1 MAESSSSQLYA
12 YSRNGSLLN
21 ATAEEL
27 RGNGSLRMR
36 FLQLDT
42 QHRCVPTDWYVL
54 GYDTFAIYTFL
65 KLVQQSEGGQKGFL
79 KSYYSSLVESFVDYD
94 SDFEYPEFRGGLMS
108 FLWYKTRI
116 STMTLLELL
125 GLLAIIKT
133 ISSLFHRSVIE
144 IFNLSRRRRTL
155 VFNLS
160 QGSKLYVFSILMI
173 VPTFLGVQYRVPFMT
188 ATLSAYQFSYL

>member
-1 MAESSSSQLYA
+1 MAESSSQLYG

-21 ATAEEL
+21 ATTEEL
-27 RGNGSLRMR
+27 RGNQSLRMR

-42 QHRCVPTDWYVL
+42 QHRCVPKDWYVL

-94 SDFEYPEFRGGLMS
+94 SDFEYPEFRGLMS

-133 ISSLFHRSVIE
+133 ISALFHRSVIE
-144 IFNLSRRRRTL
+144 IFNLSRRRRNL
-155 VFNLS
+155 LFNLS

-188 ATLSAYQFSYL
+188 ATLSAY

>member
-1 MAESSSSQLYA
+1 MAESSSQLYA

-21 ATAEEL
+21 ASTDEL
-27 RGNGSLRMR
+27 RNNQSLRLR

-65 KLVQQSEGGQKGFL
+65 KLVQQSDGGRKGFL
-79 KSYYSSLVESFVDYD
+79 RSYYSSLVESFVDYD
-94 SDFEYPEFRGGLMS
+94 SDFDYPELKGLMS
-108 FLWYKTRI
+108 FLWYKVQI
-116 STMTLLELL
+116 SSMTLIELL

-133 ISSLFHRSVIE
+133 ISALFQRSVIE
-144 IFNLSRRRRTL
+144 IFNLSRRRRNL
-155 VFNLS
+155 LFNLS